1 MRLWL
6 RAALLMMCASLLLA
20 SSPLSRAQ
28 QDQPETKRKI
38 VTKIVPIYPGLAR
51 KMGITGSVKI
61 EALVLPNGSVKS
73 TETLGGHPVLAQ
85 SAVEA
90 VRSCKWEP
98 APHESK
104 EIIVFNFHP
113 D

>member
-1 MRLWL
+1 MRLWI
-6 RAALLMMCASLLLA
+6 RVALLTMCASLLLA
-20 SSPLSRAQ
+20 SSPLVRAQ
-28 QDQPETKRKI
+28 QDQPESKRKI

-51 KMGITGSVKI
+51 KMGIAGSVKV

-85 SAVEA
+85 AAVEA
-90 VRSCKWEP
+90 VRSYKWEP
-98 APHESK
+98 APHETK
-104 EIIVFNFHP
+104 ELLIFNFRP

>member
-1 MRLWL
+1 MRLWI
-6 RAALLMMCASLLLA
+6 RAALLTMCASLLLA
-20 SSPLSRAQ
+20 SGPLVRAQ
-28 QDQPETKRKI
+28 QDQPEGKRKI
-38 VTKIVPIYPGLAR
+38 VTKVIPVYPGLAR
-51 KMGITGSVKI
+51 KMGISGSVKI

-85 SAVEA
+85 AAVEA

-98 APHESK
+98 ASHESK
-104 EIIVFNFHP
+104 EIIIFNFHP